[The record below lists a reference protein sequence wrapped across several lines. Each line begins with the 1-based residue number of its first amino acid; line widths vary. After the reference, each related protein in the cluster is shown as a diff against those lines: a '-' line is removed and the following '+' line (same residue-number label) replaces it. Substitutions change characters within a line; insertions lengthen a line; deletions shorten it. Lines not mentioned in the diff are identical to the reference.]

1 MVKHQLL
8 EIVKDIPEDISLTNI
23 FRTYILEPLYEIYR
37 IYIWKI
43 NTYFKEHLWTT
54 TSENLQCFIL
64 S

>member
-37 IYIWKI
+37 IYIWKM
-43 NTYFKEHLWTT
+43 NTK
-54 TSENLQCFIL
+54 
-64 S
+64 